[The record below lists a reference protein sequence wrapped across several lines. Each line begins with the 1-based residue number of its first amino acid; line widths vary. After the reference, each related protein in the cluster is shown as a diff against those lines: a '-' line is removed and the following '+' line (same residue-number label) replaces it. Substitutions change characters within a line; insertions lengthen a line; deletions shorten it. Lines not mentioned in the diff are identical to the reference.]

1 MTKRAL
7 SLLLAFLMLLAA
19 LPAGAEAV
27 FAFEK
32 AVYEVNAGKSL
43 TLKPILQGAEQPGN
57 ARYVWSSSDG
67 AVATVQSGKVQAK
80 KAGDAIITCEMQSGG
95 DTLYTTSCQVT
106 VLQPV
111 KKITAESQKPIVMIV
126 SPRENE
132 GRPYTYQLNPTIEPA
147 DASNQQLSYRVS
159 DPSLIQVSDDG
170 LVTTMPIGGSSYG
183 GVVTVYIEAMDDSGV
198 KATQKIRVQP
208 FDLTVKT
215 VEMTER
221 GAYRLRIPTYVN
233 DKVYTGA
240 LPHIKVSGGGVWLEN
255 VQNERFDEKE
265 IVAGRVDSSCV
276 SWFDVRPVKA
286 GTYTLTLYSAP
297 YSWEGSCKYT
307 VTLKVAESAAYGVK
321 SFPKL
326 NYKAAMENPPAMTG
340 EQVTVEGI
348 FREAYQEEGRWCY
361 VVATRNRTEDT
372 VILRAPANKELIEYI
387 PGDKVQVCGAFAEP
401 LQETTETGLTLYRLM
416 VDIEKIGLICYNTN
430 VFRVDMYQPE

>member
-1 MTKRAL
+1 M
-7 SLLLAFLMLLAA
+7 
-19 LPAGAEAV
+19 
-27 FAFEK
+27 FAFGK

-43 TLKPILQGAEQPGN
+43 TLKPILQGAEKPGN
-57 ARYVWSSSDG
+57 AKYVWSSSDS
-67 AVATVQSGKVQAK
+67 AVATVHSGKVQGK
-80 KAGDAIITCEMQSGG
+80 KAGSATITCEMQSGG
-95 DTLYTTSCQVT
+95 ETLYTTSCQVT

-111 KKITAESQKPIVMIV
+111 KKITAESQKPIVMIL
-126 SPRENE
+126 SPRD
-132 GRPYTYQLNPTIEPA
+132 GRPYTHQLNLTVEPA

-159 DPSLIQVSDDG
+159 DPNVIQVSDDG
-170 LVTTMPIGGSSYG
+170 LVTTIPIGKENHG
-183 GVVTVYIEAMDDSGV
+183 GVVTVYIEAMDESAA

-221 GAYRLRIPTYVN
+221 GAYRLRIPTYV
-233 DKVYTGA
+233 DSKSFTGT

-255 VQNERFDEKE
+255 VQEEEFVRKE
-265 IVAGRVDSSCV
+265 IIAGRVDSSCV
-276 SWFDVRPVKA
+276 SWFDVRPIKA
-286 GTYTLTLYSAP
+286 GTYILTLYSDP
-297 YSWEGSCKYT
+297 YGWDFSCKYT
-307 VTLKVAESAAYGVK
+307 VKLKAAESAAYGVK

-348 FREAYQEEGRWCY
+348 FREAYQENGRWCY
-361 VVATRNRTEDT
+361 VVATWNRTEDT

-401 LQETTETGLTLYRLM
+401 LQETTGTGLTLYRLV

-430 VFRVDMYQPE
+430 VIKVDMDQPE